1 MYDIVSLGELL
12 IDLIPHQDYTADAPS
27 YEAKVGGAPVN
38 VLSGLAKWGHST
50 AYISK
55 VGHDAFGAYLLKE
68 LKAKGINADNVLIEK
83 TAPTTVAIVSLDENR
98 DRTFDFIRN
107 PGAEQLLTREEVQY
121 SLIRDAKVFHFGS
134 LSLTHEPA
142 REATFEALKYA
153 KENGKII
160 SFDPNYRPLLWE
172 SAEEAKT
179 MMVEGLKWAHIV
191 KISDEEVEFITGEKD
206 ILKASEFL
214 AKVYSIQLLFVTKGK
229 DGALVKCNEHSFEQ
243 RGFEVE
249 PVDTTGAG
257 DSFMASVLHQF
268 LVKSKRIEELTESDL
283 GEMLVFANRVAS
295 LSTTK
300 KGGFGIVPVLN
311 EVEVLVNVR

>member
-55 VGHDAFGAYLLKE
+55 VGHDAFGVFLLKE
-68 LKAKGINADNVLIEK
+68 LHAKGINADNVLIEK
-83 TAPTTVAIVSLDENR
+83 TAATTVAIVSLDENR

-107 PGAEQLLTREEVQY
+107 PGAEQLLTKDEVQY
-121 SLIRDAKVFHFGS
+121 GLIREAKVFHFGS
-134 LSLTHEPA
+134 LSLTHEPVRA
-142 REATFEALKYA
+142 ATFEALKYA

-172 SAEEAKT
+172 SAEVAKT
-179 MMVEGLKWAHIV
+179 MMVEGLKWADIV
-191 KISDEEVEFITGEKD
+191 KISDEEVKFITGEED
-206 ILKASEFL
+206 IAKAAEFL
-214 AKVYSIQLLFVTKGK
+214 AKVYSIPLLFVTKGK
-229 DGALVKCNEHSFEQ
+229 DGALVVCKGLKVEQ
-243 RGFEVE
+243 PGFVVE

-268 LVKSKRIEELTESDL
+268 LVKNKRVEDLTENDL
-283 GEMLVFANRVAS
+283 GEMLMFANRVAS

-300 KGGFGIVPVLN
+300 KGGFGIVPALN
-311 EVEVLVNVR
+311 EIEVLVNVR